1 MSKTV
6 TIPMSPSPY
15 VVTINNTRYEYKAGA
30 TVSVPDEVAALI
42 EANAGNAPVEYD
54 PTVRLVTEIGEDASD
69 KQYPTAKAVM
79 DAIEDAIE
87 AAAPGA
93 ATKTEAGLVK
103 MCQPVDDP
111 TDDTVKATLIEL
123 IAGLKQAGIMETPAE
138 TPENGAEE

>member
-42 EANAGNAPVEYD
+42 AANAGNAPVEDD

-69 KQYPTAKAVM
+69 KQYPTAKAVK
-79 DAIEDAIE
+79 DAIDNIEHPCAEAVADATADTAVTTINAII
-87 AAAPGA
+87 AALVG
-93 ATKTEAGLVK
+93 AGL
-103 MCQPVDDP
+103 
-111 TDDTVKATLIEL
+111 
-123 IAGLKQAGIMETPAE
+123 MEEYEAPE
-138 TPENGAEE
+138 TTE